1 MSGVE
6 FDQVYLSFLK
16 CKICFIYVGFSCKRK
31 KVGWKNVWKLVPLRG
46 EGGGR
51 TPNGKCHLKFPFW
64 FFDSFPKVSCW
75 AMLIDINSLHLT
87 RPPWGCSPWRC
98 PHRPLLRWSF
108 CPAYNCNLRGV
119 LALELSL
126 ITSLA
131 EQKRWEVQ
139 SIYQQPKWSH
149 SFFWGLL
156 IVYRSEYLS
165 CT

>member
-1 MSGVE
+1 MNFMLMMNS
-6 FDQVYLSFLK
+6 YLYKFKTFSPAHWLESNWIDVNFFSF
-16 CKICFIYVGFSCKRK
+16 CGSISDSQKIYIFTCIFF
-31 KVGWKNVWKLVPLRG
+31 VWKDGV
-46 EGGGR
+46 
-51 TPNGKCHLKFPFW
+51 
-64 FFDSFPKVSCW
+64 SKVSCW
-75 AMLIDINSLHLT
+75 AMLIEISSLHLT

-156 IVYRSEYLS
+156 IVFKSKYLS
-165 CT
+165 CL